1 MTNAEVSAHRQQFAL
16 VDCNNFYCSCERA
29 LNPKLDGVP
38 MVVLSNNDG
47 CAVARSNEVKALGVK
62 MGTPWFQMKDLAKEH
77 GIVAMSSNYTLY
89 GDMSNRVVSILRE
102 YSPHIEVYSIDES
115 FVLLNGMQSIWQ
127 SPTDMGQHM
136 RCRIFQW
143 TNLPVCVGI
152 GASKTLAK
160 LANHIAKKNPEF
172 NGVCDLN
179 ALSSNVVSALFQSID
194 AGEVWGVGR
203 QIAKKL
209 EEMHISTVQ
218 ALKEAP
224 IPLIRSH
231 FGVVMERTVKELNGV
246 SCLELEELPVS
257 KKQIVSSKSFGQLVL
272 TIDELNQAAATYM
285 TRAAEKLRHQ
295 QSVAGA
301 IQVYVRT
308 NPFRIQDK
316 QYSNGMVIPLPEP
329 TSDTRIL
336 VEAALFGLKQIYR
349 PGFWYKKVGVMLLD
363 LSDARKGQGSLFS
376 AYGDDNQRSAT
387 LMKTIDSLN
396 QKMGVNTLGTAASGI
411 QKNWKMRSENKSPR
425 YTTCWHELPIA
436 FAR

>member
-1 MTNAEVSAHRQQFAL
+1 MTTPGVSAHRQLFAL

-29 LNPKLDGVP
+29 LNPKLQSVP

-62 MGTPWFQMKDLAKEH
+62 MGTPWFQMKDLAMEH

-115 FVLLNGMQSIWQ
+115 FVSLNGMQTIWR
-127 SPTDMGQHM
+127 SPTEMGQHM
-136 RCRIFQW
+136 RQRIFQW

-160 LANHIAKKNPEF
+160 LANHIAKKKSYF

-179 ALSSNVVSALFQSID
+179 ALSESEIYSLFEAINVS
-194 AGEVWGVGR
+194 EVWGVGR
-203 QIAKKL
+203 QISKKL
-209 EEMHISTVQ
+209 EDMNICTVQ
-218 ALKEAP
+218 ALKNASVT
-224 IPLIRSH
+224 LIRSH
-231 FGVVMERTVKELNGV
+231 FGVVMERTVNELNGM
-246 SCLELEELPVS
+246 SCLELEELPAS

-272 TIDELNQAAATYM
+272 TIDELNQAIATYM

-301 IQVYVRT
+301 IQVHVRT
-308 NPFRIQDK
+308 NPFRTQDK
-316 QYSNGMVIPLPEP
+316 QYSNGIVIPLPEP
-329 TSDTRIL
+329 TDDTRIL
-336 VEAALFGLKQIYR
+336 IEAALFGLKQIYR
-349 PGFWYKKVGVMLLD
+349 PGFWYKKVGVMLLN
-363 LSDARKGQGSLFS
+363 LSDANTGQGSLFS
-376 AYGDDNQRSAT
+376 VYGDDQMRST
-387 LMKTIDSLN
+387 SLMKTIDTLN
-396 QKMGVNTLGTAASGI
+396 EKMGTNTLVSAASGI
-411 QKNWKMRSENKSPR
+411 QKNWAMRSENKSPR